1 MGDACVFQNSY
12 LGNNYEAVLGQYET
26 MTLLSGDSDDAFEN
40 IPASILG
47 DSAYANTRHLITTY
61 KVTECE
67 TDDSVRHLN
76 RYLSKARYHVEHAFG
91 LLKGRFQIFAKPLR
105 SASEDF
111 PFAMHFIASIF
122 VLHNFLIDTRDTIT
136 EDDILPPEIA
146 EQLHE
151 YESGILNGNGL
162 REIED
167 ETEEDAE
174 AQEGWN
180 NGLGVGNG
188 ASRSNSSE
196 TCF

>member
-1 MGDACVFQNSY
+1 MWLLKACGNRHKQTVVL
-12 LGNNYEAVLGQYET
+12 LG
-26 MTLLSGDSDDAFEN
+26 
-40 IPASILG
+40 
-47 DSAYANTRHLITTY
+47 
-61 KVTECE
+61 E

-76 RYLSKARYHVEHAFG
+76 QYLSKARYHVEHAFG

-122 VLHNFLIDTRDTIT
+122 VLHNFLIDTQDTIT

-180 NGLGVGNG
+180 NGREATRNALLRHIRWLDD
-188 ASRSNSSE
+188 AQ
-196 TCF
+196 